1 MAGRDSYPRVDRLFA
16 PAVQYTIKR
25 PHSIPRSLGDEAAAL
40 VQSRA
45 LRRTMPNA
53 FTFSLTR
60 RLLFTIAAAVLAAML
75 LHQSAPAAAAQAGT
89 TTGTIRGTVRD
100 PLGEPVEGA
109 VVVLQQRETEF
120 LTTVETSSSGTFA
133 RTLLPPGTYDLTV
146 KAATAGFSTERI
158 EGARLRVGEMLD
170 LAVAL
175 KILTTETVT
184 VVSELPPTL
193 DTADVTS
200 SQRVLEDV
208 VDGLPSDGRNF
219 MKLTL
224 LTPGASI
231 SQGAD
236 GDELNISGQRGIFN
250 NFIVDGADFNNP
262 FFGEQR
268 GGQRPAFTFNQDAIE
283 ELVVVNQGATAEF
296 GRSAGGFVNVITKS
310 GANQLTGS
318 AHYFGQWDEV
328 AAPFPEPRGG
338 GRPDFHRNQMGG
350 TLGGPLVRD
359 RTFFFLAYDQQAAA
373 ETKQATRHVRNPANL
388 QRLERFLQVRW
399 PGLFDDAFGPIRRTD
414 DARSL
419 LAKLDLNLGGRH
431 QASVKYNYTWSEQV
445 NGTFDVDSWG
455 ASANGIE
462 RDRSHA
468 VNASLRSLLSDAL
481 SNELRLQ
488 GAREDRPRGYRG
500 PLLPGARLPGPPQ
513 FAELGGRPFP
523 DIAMDFD
530 DGFRIGLPFFLP
542 IDPAFDTRFQL
553 VDNLSLA
560 AGAHLVKAGVEYNRT
575 RVGQQFIGMANS
587 RYLFDSVEGFIGFVT
602 HGDRYVTCS
611 DGSTSLY
618 GVCPPKSAIAGPV
631 LLYLQSATVPGV
643 PAEQLGRQQFRMHEL
658 GLFVQDTWHP
668 HERVTLDIGLRWE
681 GAWHPNVFIE
691 PADTFFA
698 PYLDDPLFP
707 SDGRIPDDL
716 DNLQPRLGLAWDLAG
731 NGRTVLRANAGSYVA
746 RIPMLVFAQHRTTN
760 GAFQQVLFR
769 SSSAPGLGP
778 VPAIDQQIDTS
789 ASPPFLPDIQVAD
802 GDLELPRT
810 WSISTAVDQDLGRG
824 VAASIGY
831 IQARTDN
838 LFRFVNRND
847 AVLGAP
853 FGIGT
858 HPAGGGINTLTV
870 TESSAR
876 SRYHALTAGLR
887 GRSGLAGWPITFET
901 HYTLAFDRSDDDNER
916 DPFVFRYA
924 HAANLAPEYGW
935 SDRDRR
941 HQVSGYVLVTLPAQ
955 VQLSQVVRYQSPS
968 PASEQCAN
976 RGERA
981 AQPADRI
988 CADGS
993 ILTRNTLR
1001 RQNGFFSWDLRVSRR
1016 FVLGN
1021 TSIEPIFEI
1030 FNLTNT
1036 DNFVDPAVGSLLF
1049 NFDGTLRNGLG
1060 DTRRAQVGL
1069 SLRF

>member
-1 MAGRDSYPRVDRLFA
+1 
-16 PAVQYTIKR
+16 
-25 PHSIPRSLGDEAAAL
+25 
-40 VQSRA
+40 
-45 LRRTMPNA
+45 MPNA
-53 FTFSLTR
+53 CALNLSR

-75 LHQSAPAAAAQAGT
+75 VHGNAVEAAAQAGT
-89 TTGTIRGTVRD
+89 TTGIIRGTVRD
-100 PLGEPVEGA
+100 PLGDAMEG
-109 VVVLQQRETEF
+109 VVVTLQHRETD
-120 LTTVETSSSGTFA
+120 LRTTVETSSSGTFA

-146 KAATAGFSTERI
+146 RAATDDFSTEHIR
-158 EGARLRVGEMLD
+158 GARLRVGEMLD
-170 LAVAL
+170 LAVTL
-175 KILTTETVT
+175 KIVTTETIDVF
-184 VVSELPPTL
+184 SELPPTL

-208 VDGLPSDGRNF
+208 VDGVPSDGRNF
-219 MKLTL
+219 VSLTL
-224 LTPGASI
+224 LTPGASV
-231 SQGAD
+231 SQGPD
-236 GDELNISGQRGIFN
+236 GDELNIAGQRGIFN

-310 GANQLTGS
+310 GTNRLAGS
-318 AHYFGQWDEV
+318 AHYFGQWDEI
-328 AAPFPEPRGG
+328 AAPFPEQRGG
-338 GRPDFHRNQMGG
+338 GRPDFHRNQVGG

-359 RTFFFLAYDQQAAA
+359 RAFFFLAYDQQAAA
-373 ETKQATRHVRNPANL
+373 ETKQASRRVRNPANL
-388 QRLERFLQVRW
+388 ERLERFLQERW
-399 PGLFDDAFGPIRRTD
+399 PGLFDDEFGSIRRSD

-431 QASVKYNYTWSEQV
+431 QGSVKYNATWSEQV

-462 RDRSHA
+462 RGRSHA

-488 GAREDRPRGYRG
+488 GAREDRPRWYRG
-500 PLLPGARLPGPPQ
+500 PLLPEAALPGPPQ

-523 DIAMDFD
+523 DVAMDFE

-542 IDPAFDTRFQL
+542 IDPAFDTRVQL

-560 AGAHLVKAGVEYNRT
+560 TGAHLFKAGVEYNRT
-575 RVGQQFIGMANS
+575 RVDQQFIGMANS

-611 DGSTSLY
+611 DGSA
-618 GVCPPKSAIAGPV
+618 GPFGACPPGSSIAGPV

-643 PAEQLGRQQFRMHEL
+643 PAEQLGRQQARMHEL
-658 GLFVQDTWHP
+658 GVFVQDTWHP
-668 HERVTLDIGLRWE
+668 REGLTLDIGLRWD
-681 GAWHPNVFIE
+681 GAWHPNVFVE
-691 PADTFFA
+691 PADTFFS
-698 PYLDDPLFP
+698 PYLDDPRFP

-716 DNLQPRLGLAWDLAG
+716 DNLQPRFGLAWDLDG

-760 GAFQQVLFR
+760 GAFQQILFR

-778 VPAIDQQIDTS
+778 VPAIDRQIDTS
-789 ASPPFLPDIQVAD
+789 AAPPFLPDIQVAD
-802 GDLELPRT
+802 RDLELPRT
-810 WSISTAVDQDLGRG
+810 WSFSATLDQDLGRG
-824 VAASIGY
+824 VAASVGY

-847 AVLGAP
+847 AALGAP

-887 GRSGLAGWPITFET
+887 GRSGLRGWPITFET

-916 DPFVFRYA
+916 DPFTLRYA
-924 HAANLAPEYGW
+924 RADNLVPEYGW
-935 SDRDRR
+935 SVRDRR
-941 HQVSGYVLVTLPAQ
+941 HQVSGYLLATLPAE
-955 VQLSQVVRYQSPS
+955 VQLSQVVRVLSPS

-976 RGERA
+976 RGQRA
-981 AQPADRI
+981 AQPADRV
-988 CADGS
+988 CADGT

-1001 RQNGFFSWDLRVSRR
+1001 RQNEFFSWDLRVSRR
-1016 FVLGN
+1016 FSLGAA
-1021 TSIEPIFEI
+1021 TIEPLFEI
-1030 FNLTNT
+1030 FNLTNA

-1049 NFDGTLRNGLG
+1049 NFDGTLRSGLG

>member
-1 MAGRDSYPRVDRLFA
+1 MDERLGQALANACSFRVPLRL
-16 PAVQYTIKR
+16 VITIAAA
-25 PHSIPRSLGDEAAAL
+25 LLAAAL
-40 VQSRA
+40 V
-45 LRRTMPNA
+45 
-53 FTFSLTR
+53 
-60 RLLFTIAAAVLAAML
+60 
-75 LHQSAPAAAAQAGT
+75 HQNVPEVAAQTGT
-89 TTGTIRGTVRD
+89 TTGIIRGTVRD
-100 PLGEPVEGA
+100 PLGDPVAGA
-109 VVVLQQRETEF
+109 VVALQHRETDF
-120 LTTVETSSSGTFA
+120 LTTVETSSSGAFV

-146 KAATAGFSTERI
+146 KVATSGFSTERI
-158 EGARLRVGEMLD
+158 EGASLRVGEMLD

-175 KILTTETVT
+175 KIVTAETIT

-208 VDGLPSDGRNF
+208 VDGIPSNGRNF
-219 MKLTL
+219 LNLTL
-224 LTPGASI
+224 LTPGTSI

-250 NFIVDGADFNNP
+250 NLIVDGADFNNP

-283 ELVVVNQGATAEF
+283 EVVVVNQGATAEF
-296 GRSAGGFVNVITKS
+296 GRSAGGFVTVITKS
-310 GANQLTGS
+310 GTNELTGS
-318 AHYFGQWDEV
+318 AHYFGQWDEI
-328 AAPFPEPRGG
+328 AAPFPALRGG
-338 GRPDFHRNQMGG
+338 GRPDFHQNQSGA
-350 TLGGPLVRD
+350 TLGGPLARD
-359 RTFFFLAYDQQAAA
+359 RAFFFLAYDQQAAA
-373 ETKQATRHVRNPANL
+373 ETKQATRHVHNPANL
-388 QRLERFLQVRW
+388 LRLDRFLQSRW
-399 PGLFDDAFGPIRRTD
+399 PGLFDDEFGPIRRTD
-414 DARSL
+414 DARAL
-419 LAKLDLNLGGRH
+419 LAKLDLTLDGRH

-462 RDRSHA
+462 GDRSHA
-468 VNASLRSLLSDAL
+468 VNASLRSLLTDAF
-481 SNELRLQ
+481 SNELRVQ
-488 GAREDRPRGYRG
+488 MAREDRPRWYQG

-523 DIAMDFD
+523 DIGMDFA

-542 IDPAFDTRFQL
+542 IDPAFDTRFQI
-553 VDNLSLA
+553 VDNVSFA
-560 AGAHLVKAGVEYNRT
+560 KGAHLVKTGVEYNRT
-575 RVGQQFIGMANS
+575 LVGQQFIGLANS
-587 RYLFDSVEGFIGFVT
+587 RYVFDSVEGFIGFVA

-611 DGSTSLY
+611 DGSTSLR
-618 GVCPPKSAIAGPV
+618 GACPPGSAITGPV

-643 PAEQLGRQQFRMHEL
+643 PAEQLGSQEFPMHEL
-658 GLFVQDTWHP
+658 GVFVQDTWHP
-668 HERVTLDIGLRWE
+668 HERVTLDIGLRWD
-681 GAWHPNVFIE
+681 GTWHPDVFIE
-691 PADTFFA
+691 PAETFFA

-716 DNLQPRLGLAWDLAG
+716 DNLQPRFGLAWDLAG

-760 GAFQQVLFR
+760 GAFQQVLLR
-769 SSSAPGLGP
+769 SSSARGLGP
-778 VPAIDQQIDTS
+778 VPAIDEQIDTS
-789 ASPPFLPDIQVAD
+789 GAPPFLPDIHVAD
-802 GDLELPRT
+802 RDLELPRT
-810 WSISTAVDQDLGRG
+810 WSFSSGVEQDLGRG

-831 IQARTDN
+831 IHARTDH

-876 SRYHALTAGLR
+876 SRYHAFTAGLR
-887 GRSGLAGWPITFET
+887 GRSGLGGRPITFET

-916 DPFVFRYA
+916 DPFTLRYA

-941 HQVSGYVLVTLPAQ
+941 HQVSGYMLAALPAKI
-955 VQLSQVVRYQSPS
+955 QLNQVVRYLSASPV
-968 PASEQCAN
+968 SEQCAN

-981 AQPADRI
+981 VQPADRI

-1016 FVLGN
+1016 FALDAAA
-1021 TSIEPIFEI
+1021 IEPIFEI
-1030 FNLTNT
+1030 FNLTNA

-1049 NFDGTLRNGLG
+1049 NFDGTLRSGLG

-1069 SLRF
+1069 SVRF

>member
-1 MAGRDSYPRVDRLFA
+1 
-16 PAVQYTIKR
+16 
-25 PHSIPRSLGDEAAAL
+25 
-40 VQSRA
+40 
-45 LRRTMPNA
+45 MPNA
-53 FTFSLTR
+53 CTSCVPR
-60 RLLFTIAAAVLAAML
+60 RLIFTIAAALLAAML
-75 LHQSAPAAAAQAGT
+75 VHQAAPEAAAQAGT
-89 TTGTIRGTVRD
+89 TTGIIRGTVRD
-100 PLGEPVEGA
+100 PLGDPMEGA
-109 VVVLQQRETEF
+109 VVVLHHRETD
-120 LTTVETSSSGTFA
+120 LRTSVETSSSGTFA

-146 KAATAGFSTERI
+146 KAATDDFSTERI
-158 EGARLRVGEMLD
+158 QGARLRVGEMLD
-170 LAVAL
+170 LVVTL
-175 KILTTETVT
+175 KIVTAETIT

-208 VDGLPSDGRNF
+208 VDGVPSNGRNF
-219 MKLTL
+219 VSLTL
-224 LTPGASI
+224 LTPGASV
-231 SQGAD
+231 SQGPD

-296 GRSAGGFVNVITKS
+296 GRSSGGFVNVITKS
-310 GANQLTGS
+310 GTNQLKGS
-318 AHYFGQWDEV
+318 AHYFGQWDEI
-328 AAPFPEPRGG
+328 AAPFPEQRGG
-338 GRPDFHRNQMGG
+338 GRPDFHRNQLGA

-373 ETKQATRHVRNPANL
+373 ETKQAIRRVRNPANL
-388 QRLERFLQVRW
+388 QRLEHFLQERW
-399 PGLFDDAFGPIRRTD
+399 PGLFDDEFGPIRRTG

-431 QASVKYNYTWSEQV
+431 QASAKYNYTWSEQV

-462 RDRSHA
+462 RGRSHA

-481 SNELRLQ
+481 SNELRVQ
-488 GAREDRPRGYRG
+488 GAREDRPRWYRG
-500 PLLPGARLPGPPQ
+500 PLIPGARPPGPPQ
-513 FAELGGRPFP
+513 FADLGGRPFP
-523 DIAMDFD
+523 DLAMDFD

-542 IDPAFDTRFQL
+542 IDPAFDTRMQL
-553 VDNLSLA
+553 VNNLSLA
-560 AGAHLVKAGVEYNRT
+560 AGTHLFKAGVEYNRT
-575 RVGQQFIGMANS
+575 AVEQQFIGMANS

-602 HGDRYVTCS
+602 HGSRFVTCS
-611 DGSTSLY
+611 DGSTSLS
-618 GVCPPKSAIAGPV
+618 GVCPPGSAIAGPV

-643 PAEQLGRQQFRMHEL
+643 PAEELGFQRAGMHEL

-668 HERVTLDIGLRWE
+668 HERVTLDLGVRWD

-691 PADTFFA
+691 PSDTFFA
-698 PYLDDPLFP
+698 SYLDDPLFP

-760 GAFQQVLFR
+760 GAFQQILFR
-769 SSSAPGLGP
+769 SSSAPGLGA
-778 VPAIDQQIDTS
+778 VPAIDEQVDTAES
-789 ASPPFLPDIQVAD
+789 APFLPDIHVAD
-802 GDLELPRT
+802 RDLELPRT
-810 WSISTAVDQDLGRG
+810 WSFRGGLDQDLGRG

-831 IQARTDN
+831 IHARTDN

-847 AVLGAP
+847 AILGAP

-887 GRSGLAGWPITFET
+887 GRSGLGGWPITFET

-916 DPFVFRYA
+916 DPFVLRYA
-924 HAANLAPEYGW
+924 RADNLAPEYGW

-941 HQVSGYVLVTLPAQ
+941 HQVSGYVLVTLPAEL
-955 VQLSQVVRYQSPS
+955 QLSQVVRYLSPS
-968 PASEQCAN
+968 PVSEQCAN

-1001 RQNGFFSWDLRVSRR
+1001 RQNEFFSWDLRVSRR
-1016 FVLGN
+1016 FSLGAAA
-1021 TSIEPIFEI
+1021 IEPIFEI

-1036 DNFVDPAVGSLLF
+1036 DNFVDSAVGSLLF
-1049 NFDGTLRNGLG
+1049 NFDGTLRSGLG

-1069 SLRF
+1069 SVRF

>member
-399 PGLFDDAFGPIRRTD
+399 PGLFDDEFGPIRRTD

-419 LAKLDLNLGGRH
+419 LAKLDLNLDGRH

-462 RDRSHA
+462 GDRSHA
-468 VNASLRSLLSDAL
+468 VNASLRSLLTDAL
-481 SNELRLQ
+481 SNELRVQ
-488 GAREDRPRGYRG
+488 TAREDRPRGYRG
-500 PLLPGARLPGPPQ
+500 PVLPGARLPGPPQ

-542 IDPAFDTRFQL
+542 IDPSFDTRLQL
-553 VDNLSLA
+553 VDNLSFA
-560 AGAHLVKAGVEYNRT
+560 AGTHLVKAGVEYNRT

-587 RYLFDSVEGFIGFVT
+587 RYLFDSVEGFTGFVT
-602 HGDRYVTCS
+602 HGDRYVTCT

-618 GVCPPKSAIAGPV
+618 GVCPPGSAIAGPV

-716 DNLQPRLGLAWDLAG
+716 DNLQSRLGLAWDLAG

-760 GAFQQVLFR
+760 GAFQQILFR

-778 VPAIDQQIDTS
+778 VPAIDEQIDTS

-802 GDLELPRT
+802 RDLELPRT
-810 WSISTAVDQDLGRG
+810 WSFSTAVDHDLGRG

-853 FGIGT
+853 FGVGT
-858 HPAGGGINTLTV
+858 HPAAGGINTLTV

-876 SRYHALTAGLR
+876 SRYHALTAALR
-887 GRSGLAGWPITFET
+887 GRSGLGGRPVTFET

-916 DPFVFRYA
+916 DPFVLRYA
-924 HAANLAPEYGW
+924 HAANLAPE
-935 SDRDRR
+935 
-941 HQVSGYVLVTLPAQ
+941 
-955 VQLSQVVRYQSPS
+955 
-968 PASEQCAN
+968 
-976 RGERA
+976 
-981 AQPADRI
+981 
-988 CADGS
+988 
-993 ILTRNTLR
+993 
-1001 RQNGFFSWDLRVSRR
+1001 
-1016 FVLGN
+1016 
-1021 TSIEPIFEI
+1021 
-1030 FNLTNT
+1030 
-1036 DNFVDPAVGSLLF
+1036 
-1049 NFDGTLRNGLG
+1049 
-1060 DTRRAQVGL
+1060 
-1069 SLRF
+1069 

>member
-1 MAGRDSYPRVDRLFA
+1 MPNVRARPCRLHRA
-16 PAVQYTIKR
+16 
-25 PHSIPRSLGDEAAAL
+25 LAAL
-40 VQSRA
+40 V
-45 LRRTMPNA
+45 
-53 FTFSLTR
+53 
-60 RLLFTIAAAVLAAML
+60 LAAGIL
-75 LHQSAPAAAAQAGT
+75 AVHAPQLAAQAGT
-89 TTGTIRGTVRD
+89 TTGVIRGTVRD
-100 PLGEPVEGA
+100 PLGDPVAG
-109 VVVLQQRETEF
+109 VVIVVQHRETE
-120 LTTVETSSSGTFA
+120 LQTTVETSASGTFVRA
-133 RTLLPPGTYDLTV
+133 LLPPGTYDLTV
-146 KAATAGFSTERI
+146 AAATAGFGTERI
-158 EGARLRVGEMLD
+158 EGATLRVGEMLD
-170 LAVAL
+170 LAVGLRVVTA
-175 KILTTETVT
+175 ETVT

-219 MKLTL
+219 MSLTL

-231 SQGAD
+231 SQGPD

-268 GGQRPAFTFNQDAIE
+268 GGQRPAYTFNQDAIE
-283 ELVVVNQGATAEF
+283 EVVVVNQGATAEF

-310 GANQLTGS
+310 GTNELAGS
-318 AHYFGQWDEV
+318 AHYFGQWDEI
-328 AAPFPEPRGG
+328 AAPYPAARGG
-338 GRPDFHRNQMGG
+338 GRPDFHRNQAGA

-359 RTFFFLAYDQQAAA
+359 RAFFFLAYDQQAAA
-373 ETKQATRHVRNPANL
+373 ETKQATRHVRGPANL
-388 QRLERFLQVRW
+388 QRLERFLQARW
-399 PGLFDDAFGPIRRTD
+399 PGLFDDEFGPIRRTD

-419 LAKLDLNLGGRH
+419 LAKLDLNLDGRH
-431 QASVKYNYTWSEQV
+431 QASLKYNYTWAEQV

-462 RDRSHA
+462 GGRSHA
-468 VNASLRSLLSDAL
+468 INGSLRSLLTNAL
-481 SNELRLQ
+481 SNEVRVQ
-488 GAREDRPRGYRG
+488 AAREDRPRWYRG
-500 PLLPGARLPGPPQ
+500 PLLPGALLPGPPQ
-513 FAELGGRPFP
+513 FAALGGRPFP
-523 DIAMDFD
+523 DITMDFA
-530 DGFRIGLPFFLP
+530 DGFRLGLPFFLP
-542 IDPAFDTRFQL
+542 IDPSFDTRLQV
-553 VDNLSLA
+553 VDNVSFA
-560 AGAHLVKAGVEYNRT
+560 TGNHLVKAGVEYNRT
-575 RVGQQFIGMANS
+575 RAEQQFIGLANS
-587 RYLFDSVEGFIGFVT
+587 RYIFDSVGGFIGFVT

-611 DGSTSLY
+611 DGSA
-618 GVCPPKSAIAGPV
+618 GAFGACPPGSAVTGPV

-643 PAEQLGRQQFRMHEL
+643 PPEQLGRQQFLTHEL
-658 GLFVQDTWHP
+658 GVFVQDTWHP
-668 HERVTLDIGLRWE
+668 HERVTLDLGLRWD

-691 PADTFFA
+691 PDETFFA
-698 PYLDDPLFP
+698 PYLGDPRFP

-760 GAFQQVLFR
+760 GAFQQILFR
-769 SSSAPGLGP
+769 SSAASALGP
-778 VPAIDQQIDTS
+778 VPAIDEQIDTS
-789 ASPPFLPDIQVAD
+789 AAPPFLPDIQVAD
-802 GDLELPRT
+802 RNLELPRT
-810 WSISTAVDQDLGRG
+810 WSLSTGIDRDLGRG
-824 VAASIGY
+824 IAASLDY
-831 IQARTDN
+831 IHARTDN

-853 FGIGT
+853 FGLGT
-858 HPAGGGINTLTV
+858 HPHAGGINALTV

-887 GRSGLAGWPITFET
+887 GRGGVGGRPLTFEA

-916 DPFVFRYA
+916 DPFTLRYA
-924 HAANLAPEYGW
+924 HAGNLAPEYGW

-941 HQVSGYVLVTLPAQ
+941 HQASGYVLATLPAA
-955 VQLSQVVRYQSPS
+955 VQLSNVVRYVSAS

-976 RGERA
+976 RGARA

-993 ILTRNTLR
+993 ILARNTLR
-1001 RQNGFFSWDLRVSRR
+1001 RENAFFTWDLRLSRR
-1016 FVLGN
+1016 FALGGG
-1021 TSIEPIFEI
+1021 TVIEPIFEV

-1049 NFDGTLRNGLG
+1049 NFDGTLRSGLG

-1069 SLRF
+1069 SVRF

>member
-1 MAGRDSYPRVDRLFA
+1 MRRT
-16 PAVQYTIKR
+16 AVQYTIKR
-25 PHSIPRSLGDEAAAL
+25 PYSIPCSLGEEAAAL
-40 VQSRA
+40 AQSCA
-45 LRRTMPNA
+45 LPGAMPNLC
-53 FTFSLTR
+53 TFSLPR
-60 RLLFTIAAAVLAAML
+60 CLVVTIAAALLAAML
-75 LHQSAPAAAAQAGT
+75 VHQTAPQAGAQAGT
-89 TTGTIRGTVRD
+89 TTGTIRGAVRD
-100 PLGEPVEGA
+100 PLGDPVEGVA
-109 VVVLQQRETEF
+109 VVLQHRETDF
-120 LTTVETSSSGTFA
+120 RTTVETSSSGTFA
-133 RTLLPPGTYDLTV
+133 RTLLPPGTWDVTV
-146 KAATAGFSTERI
+146 KAATDVFSIERI

-170 LAVAL
+170 LAIAL
-175 KILTTETVT
+175 RIVTTETVN

-200 SQRVLEDV
+200 SQRILEDV

-219 MKLTL
+219 MRLTL
-224 LTPGASI
+224 LTPGASV
-231 SQGAD
+231 SQGPD
-236 GDELNISGQRGIFN
+236 GDELNVAGQRGIFN

-310 GANQLTGS
+310 GTNRLAGS
-318 AHYFGQWDEV
+318 AHYFGQWDEM
-328 AAPFPEPRGG
+328 AAPFPAQHGG
-338 GRPDFHRNQMGG
+338 GRPAFHRNQAGA

-359 RTFFFLAYDQQAAA
+359 RAFFFLAYDQQAAA
-373 ETKQATRHVRNPANL
+373 ETKQATRRLRNPANL
-388 QRLERFLQVRW
+388 QRLESFLQGRW
-399 PGLFDDAFGPIRRTD
+399 PGLFEEEFGPIRRTD

-419 LAKLDLNLGGRH
+419 LSKLDLNLGGRH
-431 QASVKYNYTWSEQV
+431 QASVKYNHTWSEQV

-462 RDRSHA
+462 GDRSHA
-468 VNASLRSLLSDAL
+468 VNASLRSLLSDAV

-488 GAREDRPRGYRG
+488 AAREDRPRGYRG
-500 PLLPGARLPGPPQ
+500 PLIPGARLPGPPQ

-530 DGFRIGLPFFLP
+530 DGFRIGMPFFLP
-542 IDPAFDTRFQL
+542 IDPSFDTRFQL
-553 VDNLSLA
+553 VDNLSFA
-560 AGAHLVKAGVEYNRT
+560 AGAHLFKAGMEYNRT
-575 RVGQQFIGMANS
+575 RAGQQFIGMANS
-587 RYLFDSVEGFIGFVT
+587 RYVFDSVEGFIGFVT
-602 HGDRYVTCS
+602 HGSRYVTCS
-611 DGSTSLY
+611 DGSTGLS
-618 GVCPPKSAIAGPV
+618 GVCPPGAAIAGPV

-643 PAEQLGRQQFRMHEL
+643 PAEALGRQQFRMHEL
-658 GLFVQDTWHP
+658 GLFVQDTWRP
-668 HERVTLDIGLRWE
+668 HQRVTLDLGLRWE
-681 GAWHPNVFIE
+681 GAWHPNVFVE
-691 PADTFFA
+691 PSDTFFA

-760 GAFQQVLFR
+760 GAFQQILFR

-778 VPAIDQQIDTS
+778 VPAIDRQIDTS

-802 GDLELPRT
+802 RNLELPRT
-810 WSISTAVDQDLGRG
+810 WSFRAGLDQDLGRG
-824 VAASIGY
+824 VAASMGY
-831 IQARTDN
+831 IHASTDH
-838 LFRFVNRND
+838 LFRFVDRNH

-853 FGIGT
+853 FGVGT
-858 HPAGGGINTLTV
+858 HPGGGGINTLTV

-887 GRSGLAGWPITFET
+887 GRSGVGGRPVTFET

-916 DPFVFRYA
+916 DPFTLRYA
-924 HAANLAPEYGW
+924 QAANLAPEYGW

-941 HQVSGYVLVTLPAQ
+941 HQVSGYVLFSLPAE
-955 VQLSQVVRYQSPS
+955 VQLSQVVRVLSPS
-968 PASEQCAN
+968 PVSEQCAN

-981 AQPADRI
+981 AQPSDRI

-1001 RQNGFFSWDLRVSRR
+1001 RRNGFFSWDLRVSRR
-1016 FVLGN
+1016 FALGAAA
-1021 TSIEPIFEI
+1021 IEPIFEI
-1030 FNLTNT
+1030 FNLTNA
-1036 DNFVDPAVGSLLF
+1036 DNFVDRAVGSLLF
-1049 NFDGTLRNGLG
+1049 NFDGTLRSGLG

-1069 SLRF
+1069 SVRF

>member
-1 MAGRDSYPRVDRLFA
+1 
-16 PAVQYTIKR
+16 
-25 PHSIPRSLGDEAAAL
+25 
-40 VQSRA
+40 
-45 LRRTMPNA
+45 MPNA
-53 FTFSLTR
+53 CTFSVPRCLV
-60 RLLFTIAAAVLAAML
+60 FTIAAALLAVML
-75 LHQSAPAAAAQAGT
+75 LHQAAPEAAAQAGT
-89 TTGTIRGTVRD
+89 TTGIIRGTVRD
-100 PLGEPVEGA
+100 PLGEPMEGA
-109 VVVLQQRETEF
+109 VVVLQHRETDF
-120 LTTVETSSSGTFA
+120 RTSVETSSSGTFA

-146 KAATAGFSTERI
+146 KAATDDFSTERI
-158 EGARLRVGEMLD
+158 QGARLRVGEMLD

-175 KILTTETVT
+175 KIVTAETIT

-208 VDGLPSDGRNF
+208 VDGVPSNGRNF
-219 MKLTL
+219 VNLTL
-224 LTPGASI
+224 LTPGASV
-231 SQGAD
+231 SQGPD

-310 GANQLTGS
+310 GTNRLAGS
-318 AHYFGQWDEV
+318 AHYFGQWDEM
-328 AAPFPEPRGG
+328 AAPFPEQRGG
-338 GRPDFHRNQMGG
+338 GRPDFHRNQLGG

-359 RTFFFLAYDQQAAA
+359 RTFFFLAYDLQAAA
-373 ETKQATRHVRNPANL
+373 ETKQATRRVGNPANL
-388 QRLERFLQVRW
+388 QRLEHFLQERW
-399 PGLFDDAFGPIRRTD
+399 PGLFDDEFGPIRRTD

-462 RDRSHA
+462 RGRSHA

-481 SNELRLQ
+481 SNELRVQ
-488 GAREDRPRGYRG
+488 GAREDRPRWYRG
-500 PLLPGARLPGPPQ
+500 PLIPGARLPGPPQ
-513 FAELGGRPFP
+513 FADLGGRPFP
-523 DIAMDFD
+523 DIAMDFE

-542 IDPAFDTRFQL
+542 IDPAFDTRVQL
-553 VDNLSLA
+553 VDNLSFA

-575 RVGQQFIGMANS
+575 GVDQQFIGMANG

-611 DGSTSLY
+611 DGSAGPF
-618 GVCPPKSAIAGPV
+618 GVCPPGSAITGPV
-631 LLYLQSATVPGV
+631 LLYLQSGTVPGV
-643 PAEQLGRQQFRMHEL
+643 PAGQLGRQQSQMHEL
-658 GLFVQDTWHP
+658 GVFLQDTWHP
-668 HERVTLDIGLRWE
+668 HQRVTLDMGLRWDVT
-681 GAWHPNVFIE
+681 WHPNVFIE
-691 PADTFFA
+691 PADTFFG
-698 PYLDDPLFP
+698 PYLDDPRFP

-760 GAFQQVLFR
+760 GAFQQILFR
-769 SSSAPGLGP
+769 SSSAAGLGP

-789 ASPPFLPDIQVAD
+789 AAAPFLPDIQVAD
-802 GDLELPRT
+802 RNLELPRT
-810 WSISTAVDQDLGRG
+810 WSFSAALEQDLGRG
-824 VAASIGY
+824 VAASMGY

-847 AVLGAP
+847 AALGAP

-870 TESSAR
+870 TESGAR

-887 GRSGLAGWPITFET
+887 GRSGLGGWPITFET
-901 HYTLAFDRSDDDNER
+901 HYTLASDRSDDDNER
-916 DPFVFRYA
+916 DPFVLRYA

-941 HQVSGYVLVTLPAQ
+941 HQVSGYVLITLPADL
-955 VQLSQVVRYQSPS
+955 QLSQVVRYLSPS
-968 PASEQCAN
+968 PVSEQCAN

-1001 RQNGFFSWDLRVSRR
+1001 RQNEFFSWDLRVSRY
-1016 FVLGN
+1016 FSLGGA
-1021 TSIEPIFEI
+1021 TIEPLFEI

-1049 NFDGTLRNGLG
+1049 NFDGTLRSGLG